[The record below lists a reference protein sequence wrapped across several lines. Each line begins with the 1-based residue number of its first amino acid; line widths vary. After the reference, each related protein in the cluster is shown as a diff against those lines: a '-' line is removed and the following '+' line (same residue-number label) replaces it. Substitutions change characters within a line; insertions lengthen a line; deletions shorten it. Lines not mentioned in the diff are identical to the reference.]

1 MLKGRIK
8 TLILLATMIGM
19 TTLLSGGDCMQI
31 VSGTVL
37 HEETKQAID
46 RVYVQEKNNH
56 YYQSFTDPKGN
67 FELSRISGG
76 LFRCPPMKVV
86 ISKQGF
92 ETVMLKIKHGE
103 HKTIKLRKLP
113 KI

>member
-1 MLKGRIK
+1 MKR
-8 TLILLATMIGM
+8 LILLLTIIGM
-19 TTLLSGGDCMQI
+19 TTLFSCGDCLQK

-37 HEETKQAID
+37 DEQSKQPIDSVYIQEE
-46 RVYVQEKNNH
+46 NN
-56 YYQSFTDPKGN
+56 YDYNSFTDQKGN

-86 ISKQGF
+86 ISKSGF
-92 ETVMLKIKHGE
+92 ETVSLKIENGE
-103 HKTIKLRKLP
+103 HKTIKLRKLQ

>member
-1 MLKGRIK
+1 
-8 TLILLATMIGM
+8 
-19 TTLLSGGDCMQI
+19 MQN

-37 HEETKQAID
+37 IEQTMQPID
-46 RVYVQEKNNH
+46 SVYVQIENNH
-56 YYQSFTDPKGN
+56 NYNCYTDQKGN

-86 ISKQGF
+86 ISKPGF
-92 ETVMLKIKHGE
+92 ETVSLQIENGE
-103 HKTIKLRKLP
+103 HKTIKLRKLK